1 MEPRKSKGMQDSL
14 KEFDENPYNPEKVK
28 PEDIIRIFF
37 INDIPLIPVVSNRGV
52 LLGVLNK
59 DDAISELSDI
69 ERVNKQKT
77 DQFIDKLLKKM
88 SFDDL
93 LPYVAEN
100 KEFVTINLFGE
111 IQGKWSR
118 LELLAAGDQGKHKKS
133 VEREIEKQKEDQI
146 LEWMIYLILEHIP
159 RALYAINEKGKTIFY
174 NSYFEDMFTEK
185 MGKELDIKTVE
196 ASLNNT
202 DENELFYRKDG
213 DSEVYFY
220 NKKLQFYYEKVPFKS
235 KDKIVGFLIYCDK
248 GLNESPGF
256 SLPGIDIK
264 DMSLHQILDSIERLV
279 VVDTIK
285 EKDHDIQMV
294 AKSLKISRKS
304 LLRKI
309 EKYGIEIDKK

>member
-1 MEPRKSKGMQDSL
+1 MEPQKSEGMQGSL
-14 KEFDENPYNPEKVK
+14 KKFDENPYNPEKVK

-37 INDIPLIPVVSNRGV
+37 INDIPLIPVISNRNV

-59 DDAISELSDI
+59 DDAVSELSDI

-118 LELLAAGDQGKHKKS
+118 LELLAASDQSKHKKS

-159 RALYAINEKGKTIFY
+159 RALYAINDKGKTIFY
-174 NSYFEDMFTEK
+174 NSYFEDMFKDKT
-185 MGKELDIKTVE
+185 GKEIDTEAVE

-202 DENELFYRKDG
+202 DKNELFYRKDG

-220 NKKLQFYYEKVPFKS
+220 NKEMQFYYEKIPFKS
-235 KDKIVGFLIYCDK
+235 KDKIVGFLIYCDR

-264 DMSLHQILDSIERLV
+264 GLSLHQILDSIERLI
-279 VVDTIK
+279 VVDAIK
-285 EKDHDIQMV
+285 EKDHNIQMV
-294 AKSLKISRKS
+294 AKSLRISRKS